1 MKGVATFVYAGLT
14 LSISQLK
21 PFTPLLGETYEGELE
36 DGTKIFCEHIIHHPP
51 IVSFYIVGKGFKY
64 YGI

>member
-21 PFTPLLGETYEGELE
+21 PFTPLLGETYEG
-36 DGTKIFCEHIIHHPP
+36 
-51 IVSFYIVGKGFKY
+51 
-64 YGI
+64 